1 MARVTVEDC
10 VEKVPN
16 RFKLE
21 ALAAQRAKRISSGM
35 PITIERDDDKNAVIA
50 LREIAMAKINADHLE
65 EELIY
70 SLQTRNKVDKID
82 EENFHAEAQESVEED
97 GDHGVEGSDLFVGDS
112 HSDLDDYQ
120 IFSDNITEAEDET
133 K

>member
-10 VEKVPN
+10 VGKVPN
-16 RFKLE
+16 RFRLV
-21 ALAAQRAKRISSGM
+21 ALAAQRARRIGSGV
-35 PITIERDDDKNAVIA
+35 PITIERDNDKNAVVA
-50 LREIAMAKINADHLE
+50 LRELAMAKIDADQLE
-65 EELIY
+65 EELIC

-82 EENFHAEAQESVEED
+82 EENFHAEAQESVEEA
-97 GDHGVEGSDLFVGDS
+97 GDDSLEGSDLFVGDS

-120 IFSDNITEAEDET
+120 IFSDNISDSEDDR

>member
-16 RFKLE
+16 RFKLV
-21 ALAAQRAKRISSGM
+21 ALAAQRAKRISSGV
-35 PITIERDDDKNAVIA
+35 PITVERDDDKNAVIA
-50 LREIAMAKINADHLE
+50 LRELAMAKIDADQLE

-70 SLQTRNKVDKID
+70 SLQTRNKIDKID
-82 EENFHAEAQESVEED
+82 EENFHAEAQESVEESID
-97 GDHGVEGSDLFVGDS
+97 DGVEGSDLFVGDS

-120 IFSDNITEAEDET
+120 IFSDNISDSEDEI